1 MDRHAIKSAA
11 KEFYKYLEREK
22 GAPYN
27 TKRAYRGDIE
37 DFIVFIDKSSYD
49 TIDHNT
55 IRAYIVS
62 IYKNLKKSS
71 LSRKVSA
78 IKVFFKFMKRK
89 GYTEENTALVIKNP
103 KIEKNLP
110 KFYTI
115 DEMFH
120 FLDFLPR
127 EGWLNVRNRAIF
139 ELMYST
145 GTRAQEVLNLNMD
158 DVHLDGMWIKIK
170 GKGGKER
177 IVPFGE
183 KAKSVLE
190 EYRDTVKD
198 IGKKDIGKKDIGKK
212 EIGKD
217 VPGKALFINI
227 RGGRLSYRGLL
238 KIMKKHQLKAQLFKD
253 LSLHGIRHSFAT
265 HLLDSGADL
274 RSIQELFGHSKLS
287 TTQKYTHVSM
297 DKLME
302 IYDKSHPRR

>member
-1 MDRHAIKSAA
+1 MDKHTVKSAA

-27 TKRAYRGDIE
+27 TKRAYKGDIE
-37 DFIVFIDKSSYD
+37 DFVAFIDKSSYD
-49 TIDHNT
+49 AIDHNT

-127 EGWLNVRNRAIF
+127 EGWLNIRNRAIF

-145 GTRAQEVLNLNMD
+145 GTRAQEVLNLNID
-158 DVHLDGMWIKIK
+158 DLHLDGMWIKVR

-183 KAKSVLE
+183 KAKSALE
-190 EYRDTVKD
+190 EYRSTVKEMS
-198 IGKKDIGKKDIGKK
+198 KD
-212 EIGKD
+212 E
-217 VPGKALFINI
+217 PGRPLFMNI

-238 KIMKKHQLKAQLFKD
+238 KIMKKHQLKAQLFKN

-274 RSIQELFGHSKLS
+274 RSIQELLGHSKLS
-287 TTQKYTHVSM
+287 TTQKYTHISM